1 VESVQ
6 LQTTNSPF
14 NEKQAELLNQLLETL
29 NDSQKNWL
37 SGYLAFSQETAS
49 ASAAATVEAP
59 APAEAQAEV
68 SGKTEKREITILIGS
83 HTGNCQALGEETA
96 EKLRQKQFSVKAV
109 DMDSFKPKNLKKV
122 EDLLVITSTHGEGD
136 PPDNAIGF
144 HDFLFSRKAPA
155 LDGLRFSVLALGDSS
170 YEKFCQTGIEFD
182 QRLEELGGERIHPRY
197 DCDVEFEEPAAAWF
211 EGVLEKLGAEASEAK
226 PEEKTVPAAGSVKY
240 SKKNPFQAEIM
251 ENINLNGRGSNK
263 ETRHLELSLEGSGLT
278 YEPGDSLGIIPENDP
293 ELVDQLIVQMGWDPE
308 HPLPVGKEGTILPL
322 RSALVEHVE
331 ITTLTKPLLEKLA
344 SLTEDKQLKDLLLPE
359 NKEKLTEYIY
369 GRDLLDAVR
378 DFGPWDTPPEKFISV
393 LRKIPVRLYSIA
405 SSMKANPE
413 EVHLTV
419 GAVRYDAHGRDRK
432 GVCSVQCAE
441 RSDTGEKLS
450 VFVQPNKNFKL
461 PENPDTP
468 VIMIGA
474 GTGAA
479 PYRSFLEER
488 EETEAEGKSW
498 LFFGEQHFM
507 SDFLYQTEWQ
517 QWLKEGVLTRMDVAF
532 SRDTEEKIYVQH
544 RLLEKSREVYEW
556 LEEGA
561 YLYICGDKDHMA
573 RDVHDALRA
582 IVEKES
588 GRSPEEAE
596 AFLTDLRKQKK
607 YQRDVY

>member
-1 VESVQ
+1 MQ

-14 NEKQAELLNQLLETL
+14 NEKQAELLNQLLDTL

-211 EGVLEKLGAEASEAK
+211 EGVLEKLGTEASEAK
-226 PEEKTVPAAGSVKY
+226 PEEKTAPAAGSVKY
-240 SKKNPFQAEIM
+240 SKKNPFQAEIL

-322 RSALVEHVE
+322 RNALVEHVE

-344 SLTEDKQLKDLLLPE
+344 SLTEDKKLKDLLAPD
-359 NKEKLTEYIY
+359 NKEQLTEYIY

-561 YLYICGDKDHMA
+561 YLYICGDKDYMA

-596 AFLTDLRKQKK
+596 DFLTDLRKQKK